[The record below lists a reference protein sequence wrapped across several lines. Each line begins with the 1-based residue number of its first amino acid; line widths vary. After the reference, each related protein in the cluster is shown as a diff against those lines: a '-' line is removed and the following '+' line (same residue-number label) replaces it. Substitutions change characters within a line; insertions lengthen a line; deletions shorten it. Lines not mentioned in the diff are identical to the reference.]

1 MSSAKSDRVIFE
13 TTEGL
18 KAAFKIKLHR
28 DGLTQVM
35 FFNSIVQA
43 YVNDEPALLEWVQE
57 TRASLIKNKS
67 RSNKLIREENAAA
80 MTASDFGLTDSDIEN
95 IFDIIAEEMGV

>member
-1 MSSAKSDRVIFE
+1 MASTKSDRVIFE
-13 TTEGL
+13 TTENL

-35 FFNSIVQA
+35 FFNSVVQA
-43 YVNDEPALLEWVQE
+43 YVDDDPALLEWVQE
-57 TRASLIKNKS
+57 IRANLIKNKS
-67 RSNKLIREENAAA
+67 RSNKLNREEAAAA